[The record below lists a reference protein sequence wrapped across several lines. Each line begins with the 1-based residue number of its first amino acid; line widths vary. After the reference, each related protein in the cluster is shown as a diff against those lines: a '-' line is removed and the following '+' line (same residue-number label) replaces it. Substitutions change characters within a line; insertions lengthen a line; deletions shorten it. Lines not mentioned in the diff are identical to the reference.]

1 MIGDSCTTRPFG
13 SSQRLTIMSQYAI
26 ISLVATLFSSCC
38 PSTVARFIVSI
49 VVYPLQAVRRGR
61 LSSHVGEEVIKG
73 ILPSFAYLDTTTTVV
88 FITCTVW
95 SVTSLIHGIPGVV
108 LRGMAHGVSPA
119 SISTETVLQPK
130 ATATSGRSL
139 TQASALNN
147 RCAAAC
153 ANASPAVILF
163 SPRNLTANIG
173 SDSQSTKGVSAKIL
187 KSGRQNDTLEL
198 IHGMSF
204 REKGNLWSGLGSV
217 LLHYLACIILA
228 NYVCY

>member
-1 MIGDSCTTRPFG
+1 MD
-13 SSQRLTIMSQYAI
+13 QYTI

-38 PSTVARFIVSI
+38 PATVARFIVAV
-49 VVYPLQAVRRGR
+49 VVYPLQAVRWGW
-61 LSSHVGEEVIKG
+61 LSSHVGEEVVKRL
-73 ILPSFAYLDTTTTVV
+73 LPSLAHLDSTTAIV
-88 FITCTVW
+88 FVTSTVW
-95 SVTSLIHGIPGVV
+95 VVTSLIHGIPCIV
-108 LRGMAHGVSPA
+108 LRGMLHTVSPA
-119 SISTETVLQPK
+119 SISTKRMLQPK
-130 ATATSGRSL
+130 ATAASGISP

-147 RCAAAC
+147 RCTAAC

-173 SDSQSTKGVSAKIL
+173 SDSQSTKGLSAKVL
-187 KSGRQNDTLEL
+187 KSRRQNDTLEI

-217 LLHYLACIILA
+217 PTHYLACIILA

>member
-38 PSTVARFIVSI
+38 PSTIARFIVSV

-61 LSSHVGEEVIKG
+61 LLSHVGEEVVKRL
-73 ILPSFAYLDTTTTVV
+73 LPPLAYFDATTAVV

-95 SVTSLIHGIPGVV
+95 SVTSLIHSIPGIV
-108 LRGMAHGVSPA
+108 LRGMLHTMSPT
-119 SISTETVLQPK
+119 SISTETMLQPK
-130 ATATSGRSL
+130 ATAAFGPPH
-139 TQASALNN
+139 TQVSTLNN
-147 RCAAAC
+147 MRTSAC
-153 ANASPAVILF
+153 ADASPTVVLF

-173 SDSQSTKGVSAKIL
+173 SDSQPAKGMSAKVL
-187 KSGRQNDTLEL
+187 KSGRWNDTLDL

-217 LLHYLACIILA
+217 LVHYLACIILA
-228 NYVCY
+228 NQVCY